1 MPVTKTYHLAQGCLG
16 SAASKKRTEEPEPG
30 RNRHEYTAKSLR
42 LQKSDPED
50 QTTFLKG
57 YSSDTN
63 LKYRNEI
70 SLTLL
75 DRGSERNILAV
86 EENFPNR
93 VCVSEECKESQV
105 ECVPLVRSPTN
116 NPPFQAGEARNLP
129 TLLSRGS
136 SPGCVNVP
144 CPQEAIALPPPRSS
158 TSQSSVVSQ
167 HPISH
172 EGDNSFSECSSP
184 CKNLQFVVLSLD
196 SGDRQSLEGQGLD
209 STSRCAHRTPNISTS
224 HDGQRSSGG
233 RTDGFADG
241 FRTQQFTNGGDMQGE
256 FGADNHKKQALRWK
270 LKALSL
276 RQKVV
281 AGNLPSA
288 GRPGLS
294 PPCSLPSCQARP
306 GISPVPI
313 AATPASSRS
322 GPAVKYPPSA
332 LQIAQYDSSLQ
343 LFGEEQVSGETAQV
357 KKPQLVT
364 ETTIMSATANEII
377 QENNQSQDSDDGV
390 TVHQREWISID
401 ELKTL
406 LRERLTELASKVGS
420 GSQNKAS
427 FEGSQGEARLT
438 PVEQEG
444 NIEGDGVRDGGA
456 YGCENSHGSDWCNA
470 AQILQDILK
479 SRQVA
484 DDELESYGEK
494 LPSLGALLHE
504 EGLCKPC
511 VFANKANKQCL
522 NGVACLFCHHFHKE
536 KRKRARKARSQQKH
550 QSSPGGFSPVSM
562 LYPDSHHFA
571 PLLHPATAHRSNGLC
586 KQIPGRSPM
595 TPILRTPVFSGCR
608 STGAKLTPI
617 VGNTGSLPAL
627 LPGGGGSAQFRAT
640 CGSMNQPPPPPPPP
654 PGLEKLAATDVHNW
668 KMKGQIPINV
678 PKKFDS
684 ELCPTLLTGGRSL
697 QSIGSAPRQLH
708 AGGRREATSPP
719 GCSSG
724 APGCLQSGNS
734 HAKMSTTETRHFLE
748 SRIPGTNSSTH
759 RAATAIAKGAT
770 RDPSYQFPVT
780 DRTRMNSIRA
790 QPSRRVN
797 LQHKNHDSEYCL
809 KRSQDSAALRPP
821 GGKEEEAFDNLWLQD
836 RNCFVLKGMLNEPNL
851 PQNTAIEEG
860 CNHDSLP
867 NKNEFA
873 TDGNGSDSQGA
884 VSSLRIAAAVP
895 LENQTESMSWLNGNE
910 KQESERVWPHPPMM
924 GDGEKAID
932 DLAKRA
938 LGRLNRDELVHLM
951 DLIAC
956 TLATQSLPV
965 SAGLEWH
972 AHQAGEHFD
981 TPEGSSTPRKLDP
994 ILAEAGGQE
1003 DGESASTTFSF
1014 PDGFARC

>member
-1 MPVTKTYHLAQGCLG
+1 MPVTKTYHLIQGCLG
-16 SAASKKRTEEPEPG
+16 SAASQKRTEEPEPG
-30 RNRHEYTAKSLR
+30 KSRHEYTAKSLQ
-42 LQKSDPED
+42 LQKSNPED
-50 QTTFLKG
+50 QTTCLKNC
-57 YSSDTN
+57 SADTD
-63 LKYRNEI
+63 LKYRNQD

-75 DRGSERNILAV
+75 DRGSERNIVTV
-86 EENFPNR
+86 EEDFPDG
-93 VCVSEECKESQV
+93 VCVSEECKESPAT
-105 ECVPLVRSPTN
+105 CVPSIRSPTN
-116 NPPFQAGEARNLP
+116 NPPFQEGEARNLP

-136 SPGCVNVP
+136 SPGSVNIP
-144 CPQEAIALPPPRSS
+144 CPQEAIALPPPRCA
-158 TSQSSVVSQ
+158 TSQHSVVSQ
-167 HPISH
+167 HPGSH
-172 EGDNSFSECSSP
+172 EGDKSFADCSSP

-209 STSRCAHRTPNISTS
+209 STSRCAYRTPNISTS
-224 HDGQRSSGG
+224 QDGKRSSGG

-241 FRTQQFTNGGDMQGE
+241 FRAQQLTNSGGMQGE
-256 FGADNHKKQALRWK
+256 FGVDNHKKQALRWK
-270 LKALSL
+270 LRALSL

-281 AGNLPSA
+281 TGNLPSA

-322 GPAVKYPPSA
+322 GPAVKNPPSA
-332 LQIAQYDSSLQ
+332 LQIAQYESRLQ
-343 LFGEEQVSGETAQV
+343 MFREEHTSGETAQV

-364 ETTIMSATANEII
+364 ETTVLSATENEAI
-377 QENNQSQDSDDGV
+377 QENSQRQDSEDRV
-390 TVHQREWISID
+390 IVHQREWISVD

-420 GSQNKAS
+420 GSQNTAS
-427 FEGSQGEARLT
+427 FEGSQGEPRLT
-438 PVEQEG
+438 PAEQEG
-444 NIEGDGVRDGGA
+444 DIGDGVRDGGA
-456 YGCENSHGSDWCNA
+456 HGCENSCGSDGCNA

-562 LYPDSHHFA
+562 LFHDSHHFA

-586 KQIPGRSPM
+586 KHIPGRSPM
-595 TPILRTPVFSGCR
+595 APVLRTPFFPGCR
-608 STGAKLTPI
+608 STGARLTPV
-617 VGNTGSLPAL
+617 VGNSGSLPAL
-627 LPGGGGSAQFRAT
+627 LPGGGSAQFRAT
-640 CGSMNQPPPPPPPP
+640 CGTMNQPPPPPPPP
-654 PGLEKLAATDVHNW
+654 PGLEKLAATDMHNW
-668 KMKGQIPINV
+668 KMKGQTPISLS
-678 PKKFDS
+678 KKFDS

-697 QSIGSAPRQLH
+697 QSLGSAPDQLH

-724 APGCLQSGNS
+724 TPGCLQSANS
-734 HAKMSTTETRHFLE
+734 HAKRSITDIRPFLE
-748 SRIPGTNSSTH
+748 SRLSDTNSSTR
-759 RAATAIAKGAT
+759 RAATAIAKGAA
-770 RDPSYQFPVT
+770 RAPSYQFPVT
-780 DRTRMNSIRA
+780 DRARVNSILA

-797 LQHKNHDSEYCL
+797 LQHENHDSENCF
-809 KRSQDSAALRPP
+809 KRSQDSTALRPP
-821 GGKEEEAFDNLWLQD
+821 GGKEEKAFDNLWLQD
-836 RNCFVLKGMLNEPNL
+836 RNCFVLKGIPNEPNH

-860 CNHDSLP
+860 CNHASLP
-867 NKNEFA
+867 NKNELA
-873 TDGNGSDSQGA
+873 TCGNGSDSHGA

-895 LENQTESMSWLNGNE
+895 LENQAESMSRLNGNE
-910 KQESERVWPHPPMM
+910 KQESERVRRHPPMM

-994 ILAEAGGQE
+994 VLVEAGGQE
-1003 DGESASTTFSF
+1003 DGESASTTFSC